1 MNVGLRDLVVLVF
14 AAGAIAAVVR
24 AMTRDTADAK
34 GRRGRLRELAWCTA
48 LLVLSAMV
56 ASTGY
61 LLFGRSS
68 AWWIVVPIVA
78 LIIIVSRP
86 RLAALV
92 VPLALILYGL
102 FGFVV
107 ARDYAFG
114 GMVPYG
120 LPMVAANPGREAY
133 LILPQAYAMLLLG
146 GYLAVRSADPVLASG
161 RLLLGPVAR
170 APLGEQ
176 LRTLAL
182 LPVIAVLA
190 GLLTPR
196 LWLAGGAALIFTALL
211 LAGVLLI
218 IRRWRRRAAQLA
230 TTGLLFLGIAGMV
243 IAAAWHSGS
252 DGVVSSSAI
261 AKQAYVQPVPKP
273 SQGPAQ
279 VTVVPSP
286 RKVNVTV
293 PRVAGQQLGQ
303 ADRVLEAA
311 GLFPASAIREA
322 SKIPSGVVIGTI
334 PPAGVAWPQHAP
346 VQVLV
351 STGPPPQGFAGTK
364 ASKAAPAPVGAP
376 PAPAADVTDVAY
388 GQALPFGAVL
398 VSSPGTAEAA
408 AVEGL
413 AFLALGAWLAPQTFP
428 RVRRML
434 GRASEAELSE
444 RVERLT
450 KSRAVAVDT
459 ASADLRRLERDL
471 HDGAQARLVAL
482 GMSLRAAE
490 RLILTSPEAALALVA
505 EARES
510 SVRAL
515 TELRELVR
523 GVLPPV
529 LADRGLADAVQ
540 ALALDSPLRVQTE
553 IDLPGRLPAPVETA
567 CYFAV
572 AELLTNAAKH
582 SGARDARIAMSH
594 SGRVLRIEVT
604 DFGLGG
610 ADPALGSGLAGV
622 EKRLATF
629 DGILAVSSPPG
640 GPTIVVMEVPCA
652 LSSRR
657 TSSC

>member
-1 MNVGLRDLVVLVF
+1 MNVRAQDLVLSVL
-14 AAGAIAAVVR
+14 AAGAVAALIR
-24 AMTRDTADAK
+24 ARATGTAK

-48 LLVLSAMV
+48 LLALSVSV
-56 ASTGY
+56 ASMVFPV
-61 LLFGRSS
+61 LRSHS
-68 AWWIVVPIVA
+68 LSWWILVPIVA
-78 LIIIVSRP
+78 AIIIIAIRP
-86 RLAALV
+86 RLAARI
-92 VPLALILYGL
+92 VPVALILYGL
-102 FGFVV
+102 VGFVV
-107 ARDYAFG
+107 ARDAAFG
-114 GMVPYG
+114 GSVVTSYG
-120 LPMVAANPGREAY
+120 VTAVGNQGLEAA
-133 LILPQAYAMLLLG
+133 LILLQAYGFLLLG
-146 GYLAVRSADPVLASG
+146 GWLTLRSADPVLVAA
-161 RLLLGPVAR
+161 RLRLGPVAR
-170 APLGEQ
+170 APLGDQ
-176 LRTLAL
+176 VRTLAL
-182 LPVIAVLA
+182 LPVVAVLA
-190 GLLTPR
+190 GMLAPR
-196 LWLAGGAALIFTALL
+196 LWLAGGAALILTVALL
-211 LAGVLLI
+211 WVVLLV
-218 IRRWRRRAAQLA
+218 IRRWPRRAAQLA
-230 TTGLLFLGIAGMV
+230 TAGLLFLGVAGLA

-252 DGVVSSSAI
+252 GTVMSSAAS
-261 AKQAYVQPVPKP
+261 AKSAYAQPAKVQPQRRDGK
-273 SQGPAQ
+273 
-279 VTVVPSP
+279 VTVV
-286 RKVNVTV
+286 V
-293 PRVAGQQLGQ
+293 PDVAGQPAGQ
-303 ADRVLEAA
+303 ADRLLAAA
-311 GLFPASAIREA
+311 GLFPAVAIKEA
-322 SKIPSGVVIGTI
+322 SKIPSGVVIGTS
-334 PPAGVAWPQHAP
+334 PTAGELVPLHAP

-529 LADRGLADAVQ
+529 LADRGLSDAVQ
-540 ALALDSPLRVQTE
+540 ALALDSPLHVQTE

>member
-1 MNVGLRDLVVLVF
+1 MSDRLRDLVVLVF
-14 AAGAIAAVVR
+14 VAGAIAAVVR
-24 AMTRDTADAK
+24 AMTRDTGNAK
-34 GRRGRLRELAWCTA
+34 GRRGRLRELAWCMA

-56 ASTGY
+56 ANTGY
-61 LLFGRSS
+61 LLHNTST
-68 AWWIVVPIVA
+68 WWIAVAIVA

-86 RLAALV
+86 RLAARLV
-92 VPLALILYGL
+92 PIALMLYGL

-107 ARDYAFG
+107 ARDYFG
-114 GMVPYG
+114 GLVSYG
-120 LPMVAANPGREAY
+120 LPVMAANSVREAY
-133 LILPQAYAMLLLG
+133 IILPQAYAMLLLG
-146 GYLAVRSADPVLASG
+146 GYLTVRSADPVLTSA

-176 LRTLAL
+176 FRTFAL
-182 LPVIAVLA
+182 LPVIAVIAELLA
-190 GLLTPR
+190 PR
-196 LWLAGGAALIFTALL
+196 LWLIGGAGLILTVVVVWGA
-211 LAGVLLI
+211 VLV
-218 IRRWRRRAAQLA
+218 IRRWPRRAAQAA
-230 TTGLLFLGIAGMV
+230 TAALLCLGIAGLV
-243 IAAAWHSGS
+243 IAAAWR
-252 DGVVSSSAI
+252 SA
-261 AKQAYVQPVPKP
+261 
-273 SQGPAQ
+273 GPAFK
-279 VTVVPSP
+279 PINASA
-286 RKVNVTV
+286 K
-293 PRVAGQQLGQ
+293 
-303 ADRVLEAA
+303 
-311 GLFPASAIREA
+311 PASAQPRA
-322 SKIPSGVVIGTI
+322 SASAQPRKSVPARPRKLGVLQPTKSDFPRLRRPLTLIG
-334 PPAGVAWPQHAP
+334 PLKPGALPKP
-346 VQVLV
+346 
-351 STGPPPQGFAGTK
+351 
-364 ASKAAPAPVGAP
+364 AP
-376 PAPAADVTDVAY
+376 PASLAGPVVSPPPTWAADVADIGY

-490 RLILTSPEAALALVA
+490 RLIPTSPEAALALVV
-505 EARES
+505 EARET

-529 LADRGLADAVQ
+529 LADRGLADAVR
-540 ALALDSPLRVQTE
+540 ALALDSPLHVQTE
-553 IDLPGRLPAPVETA
+553 IDLPGRLPSPVETA

-582 SGARDARIAMSH
+582 SGARDARIAISH
-594 SGRVLRIEVT
+594 SGRLLRIEVT

-610 ADPALGSGLAGV
+610 ADPTLGSGLAGV

-629 DGILAVSSPPG
+629 DGILAVSSPAG

-652 LSSRR
+652 LSSPK
-657 TSSC
+657 TSSY